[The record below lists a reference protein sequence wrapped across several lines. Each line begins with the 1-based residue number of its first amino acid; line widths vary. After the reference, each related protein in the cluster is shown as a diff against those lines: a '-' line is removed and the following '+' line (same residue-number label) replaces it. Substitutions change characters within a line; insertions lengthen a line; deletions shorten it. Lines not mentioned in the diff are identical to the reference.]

1 MTEQE
6 PQKQQQN
13 VPSGIMMQPHI
24 ISLPA
29 LHCMLSAEVKWMQ
42 CLCVSPERGEK
53 GRLPSSRK

>member
-29 LHCMLSAEVKWMQ
+29 LHCMLSAVVKWM
-42 CLCVSPERGEK
+42 
-53 GRLPSSRK
+53 